1 VEDQP
6 QDLAG
11 IPSDKLS
18 AIFHRQRSLMEK
30 YELIEEKNGL
40 LQTKDIP
47 INLHDKMG
55 QARLKDFA
63 WRITE
68 ELAEAMEAALIHP
81 ELVDHMQEEV
91 ADALHFLTEFT
102 ILAGVTPEE
111 LFTMING
118 GNHVL
123 VEQKDMLDH
132 LFHWSELNLRNHRT
146 LLNYPSAL
154 DLIRVRTAKFTQNL
168 GCTCNTLKNKPWK
181 NTHMLT
187 DINLF
192 KKHLCATWEEFI
204 YLCLAYDIDCARLSD
219 LYFKKNQVNQFRI
232 RSNY

>member
-1 VEDQP
+1 MEDQP

-47 INLHDKMG
+47 TNLHDKMG

-102 ILAGVTPEE
+102 ILSGITSEE
-111 LFTMING
+111 LFSMI
-118 GNHVL
+118 
-123 VEQKDMLDH
+123 KDGKQTYKEKDILDH
-132 LFHWSELNLRNHRT
+132 LFSWAEMDIRNNVN
-146 LLNYPSAL
+146 LLNHHSSL
-154 DLIRVRTAKFTQNL
+154 DKIRIHTAKFTQSL

-192 KKHLCATWEEFI
+192 KHHLCAAWEEFI